1 MKIDRNLNDV
11 SFTTTSYVY
20 SRVQVLTWIANGTSL
35 LNILEK
41 NACELLAWIIDGTD
55 ENKPII
61 INFKGVTDIDD
72 HAMDSV
78 FGKLNDNKKQL
89 VIINGHHL
97 LGKIDKL
104 KKESKAIINSN
115 SENETITIGKST
127 SIDFKEV
134 LKEREIYI
142 DKFIKSTMSS
152 SFKKFP
158 KETRLCSTPIIANG
172 EFNSSEI
179 ISNPSKFIWVVFF
192 LSDKLSEILNKSRLE
207 NVKLLSASLRG
218 APFAAMLGL
227 IHNINFE
234 TIDHLGPRHKVFDL
248 NFVKQKEKGINYIYI
263 GDFVFGGTE
272 IKIAKTYTEM
282 KGSKLSYA
290 LAIGS
295 LFEAETFSHE
305 FDLTYLAGLKNITD
319 GTAEFK
325 LFN

>member
-1 MKIDRNLNDV
+1 MEHKLNDI

-20 SRVQVLTWIANGTSL
+20 SRIQVLTWIANGTSL

-41 NACELLAWIIDGTD
+41 DACELLALIVSET
-55 ENKPII
+55 EANKPIV
-61 INFKGVTDIDD
+61 INFKGITDIDD
-72 HAMDSV
+72 HAMDSI
-78 FGKLNDNKKQL
+78 FLKLNDNKKQL

-104 KKESKAIINSN
+104 KKDSKAIINSN
-115 SENETITIGKST
+115 SENETITIGKASQV
-127 SIDFKEV
+127 DFIEV
-134 LKEREIYI
+134 FKEREIYI
-142 DKFIKSTMSS
+142 EKFIKSTISN

-158 KETRLCSTPIIANG
+158 REIRLCSTPIIANG

-179 ISNPSKFIWVVFF
+179 ISNPNKFIWIVFF
-192 LSDKLSEILNKSRLE
+192 LSDKLSKILNESRLE

-227 IHNINFE
+227 IHNIKFE
-234 TIDHLGPRHKVFDL
+234 TIDHLGPRHKIFDI

-282 KGSKLSYA
+282 KGSKLCHA
-290 LAIGS
+290 LVIGS
-295 LFEAETFSHE
+295 LFDKDTFTHE
-305 FDLTYLAGLKNITD
+305 FDLTYLTGLKDIT
-319 GTAEFK
+319 GGEAQFK

>member
-1 MKIDRNLNDV
+1 MEMEIKLNDV

-41 NACELLAWIIDGTD
+41 NACELLAMIIEESDD
-55 ENKPII
+55 SKPII

-78 FGKLNDNKKQL
+78 FKKLNDNKKQL
-89 VIINGHHL
+89 VIINGYHL

-104 KKESKAIINSN
+104 KKDSKAIINSN
-115 SENETITIGKST
+115 SENETITIGKAT
-127 SIDFKEV
+127 IIDYKEV
-134 LKEREIYI
+134 LRERKKHI
-142 DKFIKSTMSS
+142 DKFIRHTISV
-152 SFKKFP
+152 SFRKFP
-158 KETRLCSTPIIANG
+158 KEIRLCSTPIIANG

-192 LSDKLSEILNKSRLE
+192 LSDKLHEILNKSLLE

-227 IHNINFE
+227 IHNIKFE
-234 TIDHLGPRHKVFDL
+234 TIDHLGPRHKIFDL

-305 FDLTYLAGLKNITD
+305 FDLTYLADLKDITE
-319 GTAEFK
+319 GQAEFK
-325 LFN
+325 LF